1 MKALT
6 YDQRTLNKV
15 YAELRAKKENL
26 KRQSL
31 GFRQESMRYL
41 KLGDNENFQLSTEVS
56 LGLGMAVNE
65 IDEIIYTLK
74 KSFKKKTNAT
84 KRIKK

>member
-15 YAELRAKKENL
+15 YAELRNKKEDL
-26 KRQSL
+26 KRQAS
-31 GFRQESMRYL
+31 GFRKESLRYL
-41 KLGDNENFQLSTEVS
+41 KLGDNENFQLSSEVS

-65 IDEIIYTLK
+65 VDEIIYTLK

>member
-15 YAELRAKKENL
+15 YAELRNKKEDL
-26 KRQSL
+26 KRQAL
-31 GFRQESMRYL
+31 GFRRESLRYL
-41 KLGDNENFQLSTEVS
+41 KLGDNENFQLSSEVS

-65 IDEIIYTLK
+65 VDEIIYTLK

>member
-15 YAELRAKKENL
+15 YAELRNKKEDL
-26 KRQSL
+26 KRQAS
-31 GFRQESMRYL
+31 GFRKESLRYL
-41 KLGDNENFQLSTEVS
+41 KLGDSENFQLSSEVS

-65 IDEIIYTLK
+65 VDEIIYTLK

>member
-15 YAELRAKKENL
+15 YAELRNKKEDL
-26 KRQSL
+26 KRQAS
-31 GFRQESMRYL
+31 GFRKESLRYL
-41 KLGDNENFQLSTEVS
+41 KLGDNENFQLSSEVS
-56 LGLGMAVNE
+56 LGLGMVVNE
-65 IDEIIYTLK
+65 VDEIIYTLK

>member
-15 YAELRAKKENL
+15 YAELRNKKESL
-26 KRQSL
+26 KRQAS
-31 GFRQESMRYL
+31 GFRKESLRYL
-41 KLGDNENFQLSTEVS
+41 KLGDDENFQLSSEVS
-56 LGLGMAVNE
+56 LGLGIAVNE
-65 IDEIIYTLK
+65 VDEIIYTLK

>member
-15 YAELRAKKENL
+15 YAELRSKKENL
-26 KRQSL
+26 KKQSL
-31 GFRQESMRYL
+31 GFRKESLRYL
-41 KLGDNENFQLSTEVS
+41 KLGDDENYQLSSEVS
-56 LGLGMAVNE
+56 LGLGMAINE
-65 IDEIIYTLK
+65 VDEIIYTLK
-74 KSFKKKTNAT
+74 KTFKKKTNAT

>member
-15 YAELRAKKENL
+15 YAELRNKKESL
-26 KRQSL
+26 KRQAT
-31 GFRQESMRYL
+31 GFRKESLRYL
-41 KLGDNENFQLSTEVS
+41 KLGDDENFQLSSEVS
-56 LGLGMAVNE
+56 LGLGIAVNE
-65 IDEIIYTLK
+65 VDEIIYTLK

>member
-15 YAELRAKKENL
+15 YAELRN
-26 KRQSL
+26 
-31 GFRQESMRYL
+31 
-41 KLGDNENFQLSTEVS
+41 QLSSEVS

-65 IDEIIYTLK
+65 VDEIIYTLK